1 MFPPLVS
8 ESPTPHRSLAKGQ
21 SLGREVVRGR
31 RHPDLSCDQHHVAGV
46 VLSKHS
52 IFPTEFTRGILQW
65 QKRFHSSFRCV
76 EHMDL
81 LWDGKERTDF

>member
-8 ESPTPHRSLAKGQ
+8 ESPTPHRSLAKRQ

-46 VLSKHS
+46 VLSN
-52 IFPTEFTRGILQW
+52 TESSPLNSLREFYNGRKDFTAHFIVLN
-65 QKRFHSSFRCV
+65 
-76 EHMDL
+76 
-81 LWDGKERTDF
+81 T